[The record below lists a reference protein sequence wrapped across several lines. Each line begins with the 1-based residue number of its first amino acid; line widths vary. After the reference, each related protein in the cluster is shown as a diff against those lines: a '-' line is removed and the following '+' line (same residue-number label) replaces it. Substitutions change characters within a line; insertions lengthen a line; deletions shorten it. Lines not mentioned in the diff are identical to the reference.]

1 MNRPRII
8 CHMLVSLNGKISGPF
23 IADERAAGA
32 CDHYERID
40 AFYKSQ
46 GWINGRV
53 TVDENFTFYKKP
65 DFTGIEPVSSLD
77 DYIAPHE
84 ETSFF
89 VAFDLRGS
97 LGWEQRALKYESR
110 PSVHIVEV
118 VGRNA
123 DPRYL
128 GYLRK
133 VGISYLVVGEQ
144 DPCTAAME
152 KLHELLNVERI
163 MLEGGGVL
171 NESFVKADLVDEISL
186 VMSPIYDTS
195 ADTHSAFEGKDGEVG
210 VRGFR
215 LKEVQAL
222 DGGDV
227 WLRYERP

>member
-1 MNRPRII
+1 MNRPKII

-23 IADERAAGA
+23 ISDERAASA

-40 AFYKSQ
+40 AFYRSQ

-65 DFTGIEPVSSLD
+65 DFTGIEPVSGFD

-84 ETSFF
+84 EKSFF
-89 VAFDLRGS
+89 VAFDLKGR
-97 LGWEQRALKYESR
+97 LGWERRSLKYTSR
-110 PSVHIVEV
+110 PDVHIVEV
-118 VGRNA
+118 VSRAA

-128 GYLRK
+128 GYLRH
-133 VGISYLVVGEQ
+133 VGISYFVVGEQ
-144 DPCTAAME
+144 DPCTEAME
-152 KLHELLNVERI
+152 KLHRLLGVERI

-186 VMSPIYDTS
+186 VMSPVYDTS
-195 ADTHSAFEGKDGEVG
+195 ADTHSAFEGTGGEVS

-215 LKEVQAL
+215 LKDVQVL
-222 DGGDV
+222 DGGNV